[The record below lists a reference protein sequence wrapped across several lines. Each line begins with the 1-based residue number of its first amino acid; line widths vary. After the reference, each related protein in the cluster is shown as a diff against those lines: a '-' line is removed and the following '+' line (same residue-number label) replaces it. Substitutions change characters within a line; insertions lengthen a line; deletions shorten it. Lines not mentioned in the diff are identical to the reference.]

1 MRFGGY
7 SKFVNQSIMLK
18 KPSFVAVVVSLI
30 LFVYCAL
37 IGFNIFLPVAY
48 FIFASSPVLII
59 WLTYT
64 IIHFGVYDGHELQS
78 DEEWGYGDKN
88 KNELDLF

>member
-1 MRFGGY
+1 
-7 SKFVNQSIMLK
+7 MLK
-18 KPSFVAVVVSLI
+18 KPSFVVVVVSLI

-37 IGFNIFLPVAY
+37 IGFNIFLPIAY
-48 FIFASSPVLII
+48 FIFAISPLLIM

-64 IIHFGVYDGHELQS
+64 IIHFGVYHGQEFHS